1 MEGAVQ
7 TQVVTIPTGKI
18 MDWETFH
25 DVFDEALGFPGYYGR
40 NMNAWIDCLTYADD
54 ADSGMVA
61 NPVANGDLLTL
72 SIVDAAEFKQRCPE
86 QFDALIDCAAFVNY
100 RRREVGDG
108 PVLALL
114 IDGNFG

>member
-1 MEGAVQ
+1 MH
-7 TQVVTIPTGKI
+7 TKVVNIPTGRI
-18 MDWETFH
+18 VDWESFH

-54 ADSGMVA
+54 TESGMVA
-61 NPVANGDLLTL
+61 DPIASGDLLAL
-72 SIVDAAEFKQRCPE
+72 SIGDAAEFKRRCPE
-86 QFDALIDCAAFVNY
+86 QFDALIECTAFVNY

-114 IDGNFG
+114 IDGYFE

>member
-1 MEGAVQ
+1 MH
-7 TQVVTIPTGKI
+7 TKVVNIPTGRI
-18 MDWETFH
+18 VDWESFH

-54 ADSGMVA
+54 TESGTVAD
-61 NPVANGDLLTL
+61 PVASGDLLTL
-72 SIVDAAEFKQRCPE
+72 SISDAAEFKRRCPE
-86 QFDALIDCAAFVNY
+86 QFDALIECTAFVNY

-114 IDGNFG
+114 IDGYFE